1 MKKILLVAII
11 LLNAGIIYSQA
22 SNYFPASTGYKWYYK
37 ETPLDSLNNPITS
50 ASTYRID
57 SFAVNNVMFHGYN
70 AAKVVSKSGLITQT
84 QPAPYNDTAYYSF
97 QSNDAYN
104 YLRILPGLDSIP
116 ILQQIG
122 LIAFLKG
129 MENWYNVYRFNNAV
143 NTNYTIVTKDTT
155 FTYDTLTLPIR
166 ITMTGRRLNDENV
179 STVVGTFLSKKF
191 LFTYNLSYLILIPPL
206 PPIPITLVQI
216 PETTYV
222 ANNIWMVKNVRAS
235 ANVNLSQLG
244 FPITFSVPGT
254 MTELTTEP
262 SGISNIGS
270 TIATS
275 FVLKQNYPNPFN
287 PMTKIKFIVPANVN
301 GQLSNVRLVV
311 YDVSGKLVSEL
322 VNARL
327 NSGEYEV
334 DFNAV
339 GLASGT
345 YFYELQ
351 ANNFRITRK
360 MVLQK

>member
-1 MKKILLVAII
+1 MKKYLLLTFF
-11 LLNAGIIYSQA
+11 LLNAGMIYSQA
-22 SNYFPASTGYKWYYK
+22 SNYFPSTPGYKWYYK

-57 SFAVNNVMFHGYN
+57 SFAVNNVMYQGFN
-70 AAKVVSKSGLITQT
+70 SSKVVSKSGLITQT
-84 QPAPYNDTAYYSF
+84 QAAPYSDTAYYSF

-143 NTNYTIVTKDTT
+143 NTNYTVVTKDTT

-179 STVVGTFLSKKF
+179 STVNGTFLSKKF
-191 LFTYNLSYLILIPPL
+191 LFTYNLSYLLTIPPL
-206 PPIPITLVQI
+206 PPIPITLVNI

-222 ANNIWMVKNVRAS
+222 ANNTWMIKNVRAS

-244 FPITFSVPGT
+244 FPISFSVPGAK
-254 MTELTTEP
+254 TELTTEP
-262 SGISNIGS
+262 SGITNIGN
-270 TIATS
+270 TIAAN
-275 FVLKQNYPNPFN
+275 FILKQNYPNPFN
-287 PMTKIKFIVPANVN
+287 PSTKIRFTIPSIVN
-301 GQLSNVRLVV
+301 GQLSNVKLTV
-311 YDVSGKLVSEL
+311 YDVSGKLISEL

-327 NSGEYEV
+327 SSGEYEV

-351 ANNFRITRK
+351 SEDFRITKK
-360 MVLQK
+360 MILQK